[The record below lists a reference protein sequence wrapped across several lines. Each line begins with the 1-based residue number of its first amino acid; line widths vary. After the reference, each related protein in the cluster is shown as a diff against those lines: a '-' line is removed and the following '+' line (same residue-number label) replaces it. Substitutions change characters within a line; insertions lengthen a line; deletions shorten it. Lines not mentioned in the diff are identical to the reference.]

1 MGLEKGQQ
9 GMGDFMDGGV
19 EDGLK
24 GEGAAKPGH
33 LEALWRL
40 WEGMFVDGGGVI
52 GWGVEQNGGICHR
65 SI

>member
-24 GEGAAKPGH
+24 GEGAAKPRH
-33 LEALWRL
+33 LGCGIVLLSRSRA
-40 WEGMFVDGGGVI
+40 
-52 GWGVEQNGGICHR
+52 GGIKVMA
-65 SI
+65 

>member
-33 LEALWRL
+33 
-40 WEGMFVDGGGVI
+40 FGGVVEAM
-52 GWGVEQNGGICHR
+52 GGVVR
-65 SI
+65 